1 MRLIFCETYVYQIH
15 EIGFNQIMYNEENSR
30 RRWVILSAIS
40 QDYYYKPHNHFYLH
54 LSCCNPMIFFLKMYI
69 AVQLINHEISSQQS
83 RHFYRKP

>member
-40 QDYYYKPHNHFYLH
+40 QDYYYKPHI
-54 LSCCNPMIFFLKMYI
+54 IF
-69 AVQLINHEISSQQS
+69 ISTCPAPFQ
-83 RHFYRKP
+83 